1 MSTRSLTG
9 LLRDLD
15 HWKYS
20 SEDDIGTTR
29 DEIADIYQVDWEDG
43 TGDEQV
49 NGQYRLQETLL
60 SNTERELDMA
70 GSLVDVFGQ
79 SLTFSTIK
87 QIKLINLGTEATQI
101 IKFGQLS
108 TPTSGNLLSDL
119 FDGLT
124 TARVKVRHGGMLHIV
139 APNTGYTVTGGSA
152 DVILI
157 SNEGPASVEYKIV
170 IKGVRA

>member
-1 MSTRSLTG
+1 MSTRTLTG
-9 LLRDLD
+9 RLRDLD
-15 HWKYS
+15 HWDYRNV
-20 SEDDIGTTR
+20 DDIGTTR
-29 DEIADIYQVDWEDG
+29 DEIDDVYQIDWTDG
-43 TGDEQV
+43 DGDEEV

-60 SNTERELDMA
+60 SNTERALDMA

-79 SLTFSTIK
+79 ALTFSTIK
-87 QIKLINLGTEATQI
+87 QIKLVNLGTAATQI

-108 TPTSGNLLSDL
+108 TPTSGSLLTDL
-119 FDGLT
+119 FDGLS
-124 TARVKVRHGGMLHIV
+124 TARVKIRHGGMLHIV

-152 DVILI
+152 DVLLI